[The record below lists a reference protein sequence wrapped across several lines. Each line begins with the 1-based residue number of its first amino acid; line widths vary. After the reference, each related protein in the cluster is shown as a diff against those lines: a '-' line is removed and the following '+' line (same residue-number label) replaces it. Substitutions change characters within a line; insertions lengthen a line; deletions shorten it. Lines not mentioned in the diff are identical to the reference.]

1 MASCRKPERGHAD
14 GRGLAVHWLWLLTVR
29 KAWPLSRSTGSVI
42 PRGAFPSPRGPALS
56 RAPVTSATVQT
67 SVRQTRGLDLHP
79 QGPES
84 GRAGG
89 HTRSHSPACSRGP
102 VHTGAVR
109 FEWPGGRQS
118 TERGPE
124 LPVLGLCKPKPD
136 HTMLH
141 SFGQLALSLGFSI
154 CKMGLIIVCLLWE
167 DWILGSAWHM
177 VSTR

>member
-1 MASCRKPERGHAD
+1 MASCRKPGRGHAD
-14 GRGLAVHWLWLLTVR
+14 GSGLAVRWLQLLTTR
-29 KAWPLSRSTGSVI
+29 KAWPPSRSTGSVI
-42 PRGAFPSPRGPALS
+42 PRGALPSPRGPALS

-67 SVRQTRGLDLHP
+67 SVRQTRRLDFHP

-84 GRAGG
+84 GGAGG
-89 HTRSHSPACSRGP
+89 HTRSPSLACSRGP
-102 VHTGAVR
+102 VPTRAVR

-141 SFGQLALSLGFSI
+141 SFGQLALSLSFSI
-154 CKMGLIIVCLLWE
+154 CKMGLIIVRLLWE